1 MSIEFEVSAVIPASP
16 EAVYLAWLSSEE
28 HSGMTGAAAAVS
40 DVLGEEFEAW
50 DGYIRGTNLELEPHR
65 KIVQS
70 WRTSE
75 FADSDPD
82 SRLEIHLERE
92 GDGTKV
98 LIRHSRLPSHG
109 MQYQQGWVDS
119 YFTPMTAYFQQR
131 S

>member
-1 MSIEFEVSAVIPASP
+1 MSIEFEVAGLIPASP
-16 EAVYLAWLSSEE
+16 EAVYKAWLSSEE
-28 HSGMTGAAAAVS
+28 HSGMTGAAASVS
-40 DVLGEEFEAW
+40 DLIDEEFEAW
-50 DGYIRGTNLELEPHR
+50 DGYIHGTNLELEPHR

-82 SRLEIHLERE
+82 SRLEISLEPE
-92 GDGTKV
+92 GNGTRV
-98 LIRHSRLPSHG
+98 LIRHSELPGHG